1 MLKNQHTMPGTR
13 ILAAL
18 AGVPTLLALQGA
30 TAVPIGAQI
39 AAAVVDVQNYMRTQH
54 IPGMSVAV
62 ASHGKLIWA
71 QGFGFAD
78 LENGVPVDTSTV
90 FPTASTLKPL
100 TATAVLQLA
109 EHRQLDLDAPIQ
121 HYCPA
126 FPQKPHPVTVR
137 ALLLHEGG
145 IRPSTGAEV
154 FSRIHYVSVSDA
166 VKAFAADSLRYVPGA
181 ARMYSNQ
188 GYALLACAIE
198 GASGESYDAYLAR
211 AILELAGMPNTQEEN
226 VYRVTPHVSRS
237 YLVRTAVNT
246 KQWQGLWTVA
256 QLASTAI
263 DVPAVADPIDPS
275 WEPGA
280 GNFRSTP
287 SDMVRFV
294 LALER
299 GALLSDSMRAKE
311 FTPQGLA
318 TAQTGSHGYGWPL
331 TQADG
336 QLVPYLLGSNWD
348 GSFGVMT
355 TPDDGF
361 VLAVASNIEF
371 NIPDDL
377 FRQLAA
383 VFGHHLD
390 GQ

>member
-1 MLKNQHTMPGTR
+1 MVMRRLTMPLCVAWMAFAVR
-13 ILAAL
+13 
-18 AGVPTLLALQGA
+18 GVL
-30 TAVPIGAQI
+30 GAQVP
-39 AAAVVDVQNYMRTQH
+39 AAVADVQAYMRAQH
-54 IPGMSVAV
+54 MPGLSVAV
-62 ASHGKLIWA
+62 AVHGQLVWA

-78 LENGVPVDTSTV
+78 LENGVPVDTATV

-100 TATAVLQLA
+100 TVTAILRLA
-109 EHRQLDLDAPIQ
+109 EDHKLDLDAPVQ
-121 HYCPA
+121 RYCAA
-126 FPQKPHPVTVR
+126 FPKKPHPVTVR
-137 ALLLHEGG
+137 ALILHEGG

-154 FSRIHYVSVSDA
+154 FSRTHYVTVSDA
-166 VKAFAADSLRYVPGA
+166 VKAFADDSLRYIPGTD
-181 ARMYSNQ
+181 RVYSNQ

-211 AILELAGMPNTQEEN
+211 AILGPAHMSHTAEEN
-226 VYRVTPHVSRS
+226 VYRVTPHLSRS
-237 YLVRTAVNT
+237 YIVRTAANT
-246 KQWQGLWTVA
+246 KAWQGLWTPA
-256 QLASTAI
+256 QLASTEI

-294 LALER
+294 LAIER

-311 FTPQGLA
+311 LTPQPSA
-318 TAQTGSHGYGWPL
+318 TDRGASHSYGWPL
-331 TQADG
+331 AEADG
-336 QLVPYLLGSNWD
+336 QHVPYLLGSNWD

-355 TPDDGF
+355 IPADGF

-377 FRQLAA
+377 FRQLASA
-383 VFGHHLD
+383 FGHHLD
-390 GQ
+390 IPQ